1 MNLIHDFRKSHY
13 LSCNLLFFSLNSW
26 ILHYLSSNLLL
37 FTLQFLKIRLVA
49 QVPQEGSRRGS
60 RQPDV
65 RDFLTV
71 WGLALES

>member
-1 MNLIHDFRKSHY
+1 M
-13 LSCNLLFFSLNSW
+13 
-26 ILHYLSSNLLL
+26 
-37 FTLQFLKIRLVA
+37 A

-71 WGLALES
+71 WGLALESFVDILTILT